1 MGEKDLAKEN
11 IYQLLQSI
19 PPSYSVGTVYLNGAI
34 VPVASF
40 SNFNTK
46 TGLAYFINAEGKVVA
61 LDAEKIDGLAF
72 GAAEEPEEPEEP
84 EEA

>member
-1 MGEKDLAKEN
+1 MGEKDYAKNN
-11 IYQLLQSI
+11 IYQLLQI
-19 PPSYSVGTVYLNGAI
+19 MPPSYSIGTVYLNGAV
-34 VPVASF
+34 VPVTGF
-40 SNFNTK
+40 SNLNTK
-46 TGLAYFINAEGKVVA
+46 TGLAYFINAEGKVVV